1 MSTYIEQLVWSLIR
15 TSFTK
20 RTFCYLLL
28 SLITVIIRTHID
40 AVTAYL
46 LTPDIFILNSLVR
59 IIISTILILNSKYIY
74 DIVQR
79 YTPEV
84 YNLSRYLINNYN
96 EKNFKRWKQ
105 KVNLTMCIYFYLVTY
120 IIDITSISLR
130 VTIIEYLICYIIVEI
145 IDNIKKGDIKI
156 FSEKQFSC
164 LNNDDNIIEELIKK
178 TENMNELEVF

>member
-1 MSTYIEQLVWSLIR
+1 MSTYIEHLVWSLIR

-28 SLITVIIRTHID
+28 SLITVIIRTHLD
-40 AVTAYL
+40 AFTAYL
-46 LTPDIFILNSLVR
+46 LTPDIFLLDSLMR
-59 IIISTILILNSKYIY
+59 ITVSTTLILNSKYIY

-96 EKNFKRWKQ
+96 EKNFKRWKR
-105 KVNLTMCIYFYLVTY
+105 KVNLTLCIYFYLITY
-120 IIDITSISLR
+120 IIDITNISLR
-130 VTIIEYLICYIIVEI
+130 VTIIEYVICYIIVEL

-164 LNNDDNIIEELIKK
+164 SNNDDNIIDELIKK
-178 TENMNELEVF
+178 TENLNELDVF